1 MRRQWWRWPLLFV
14 GGLCVAVGFIAIVE
28 LLSGW
33 LILQI

>member
-1 MRRQWWRWPLLFV
+1 MYGQWWRWPLLLV
-14 GGLCVAVGFIAIVE
+14 GGICVAVGFIFIVE